1 MKKMY
6 KIHTKLARKSTIAL
20 ALALL
25 TLPVFQVQAAEPAAE
40 TVVDVLNRTML
51 RSNAERDAF
60 LRLYLV
66 ERFFNENKVLDE
78 GVLDNEKRQQL
89 QDLIDSI
96 NSAKKSIDQN
106 NGAVPATMF
115 VRAMKLLEDAK
126 INDDKQKG
134 GE

>member
-1 MKKMY
+1 MY
-6 KIHTKLARKSTIAL
+6 KIHIKLARKATLAL
-20 ALALL
+20 ALLL
-25 TLPVFQVQAAEPAAE
+25 TLPVFQVQAAEHAAE

-89 QDLIDSI
+89 QYLIDSI
-96 NSAKKSIDQN
+96 NSAKTSIDQ
-106 NGAVPATMF
+106 
-115 VRAMKLLEDAK
+115 
-126 INDDKQKG
+126 
-134 GE
+134 

>member
-1 MKKMY
+1 MY

-106 NGAVPATMF
+106 NGAVPTTMF